1 MNTYTLPQIPSIA
14 SVTDLRYK
22 TKRVVESVEAQGK
35 TVLLTRDSDPVAVLL
50 PVGLYEAIRQY
61 LEDVEDERD
70 VQSMKAVLA
79 RKEKT
84 SDFAAL
90 DRSMRKTF
98 HLPPYVRDRSS
109 K

>member
-1 MNTYTLPQIPSIA
+1 MNTYTLPQIPVIT

-22 TKRVVESVEAQGK
+22 TKKVVESVEAQGK
-35 TVLLTRDSDPVAVLL
+35 TVVLTRDSDPVAVLL

-70 VQSMKAVLA
+70 VRSMKSVLV

-84 SDFAAL
+84 SDFAAF
-90 DRSMRKTF
+90 DRAMRKKF
-98 HLPPYVRDRSS
+98 HLPTYV
-109 K
+109 